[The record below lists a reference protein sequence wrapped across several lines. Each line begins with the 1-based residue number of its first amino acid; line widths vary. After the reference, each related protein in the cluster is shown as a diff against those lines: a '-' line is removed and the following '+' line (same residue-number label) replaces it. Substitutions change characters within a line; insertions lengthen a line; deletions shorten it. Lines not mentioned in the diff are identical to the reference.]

1 MQRPTALQGAV
12 LPSSAA
18 GHWVRSQA
26 APLRCGGQAH
36 SPVWRSQA
44 PMPEA
49 EEGYASTSKF
59 TIPGYRAALKAS
71 QAAPVAEEARVMEAP
86 PTAPTDLAARAQGA
100 AAAGDQWVLAASGAL
115 GVALFAAGAVVE
127 RTQAARDRA

>member
-18 GHWVRSQA
+18 V
-26 APLRCGGQAH
+26 
-36 SPVWRSQA
+36 
-44 PMPEA
+44 
-49 EEGYASTSKF
+49 
-59 TIPGYRAALKAS
+59 
-71 QAAPVAEEARVMEAP
+71 EAP